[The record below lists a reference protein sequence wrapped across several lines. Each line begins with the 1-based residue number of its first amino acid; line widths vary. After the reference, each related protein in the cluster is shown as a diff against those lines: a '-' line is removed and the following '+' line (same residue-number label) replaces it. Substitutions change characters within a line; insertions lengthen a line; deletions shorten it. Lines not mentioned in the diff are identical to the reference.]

1 MSGNFRPQHN
11 TVSPLESSVTRP
23 HARYGRKRVVVP
35 VLLIYTCV
43 TGLVASSTSYH
54 QFLLL
59 RGISGMLH
67 GGLQNVTHVLQAEL
81 VPPK

>member
-1 MSGNFRPQHN
+1 M
-11 TVSPLESSVTRP
+11 
-23 HARYGRKRVVVP
+23 VVP
-35 VLLIYTCV
+35 VLLIYTCI
-43 TGLVASSTSYH
+43 TGLVASSSSYH

-81 VPPK
+81 IPPK